1 MARLNYHHLHGFW
14 AVAKEGHL
22 TRAARRLHVSPSA
35 LSTQIHQLEGALG
48 QPLFE
53 RQARTLKLTEAGRVA
68 LGYAESIFAAGTE
81 LVSVLREGRRAQR
94 QVLRI
99 GAVATLSR
107 NFQENFLAPLLG
119 RDDVELVLQ
128 SGGLADLLTRLRV
141 HTLDLVLSNRRV
153 QGSADEPWR
162 CRRIAQQP
170 VSLVGR
176 PSKRRRPFRFP
187 DDLAEQPLLLPGRDS
202 DIRAAFDLLCEQL
215 GARYTLKAEVDD
227 MALLRLLARDAGG
240 IALVPSV
247 VVRDELKSGA
257 LVEHAVV
264 PDLHENFYAITVPRR
279 FAPPLLRE
287 LLARPEQEM
296 LGIRKRQN
304 VYSPG
309 ETRRPVLLE
318 IRRKGVGA

>member
-1 MARLNYHHLHGFW
+1 MARLNYLHLHSFW
-14 AVAKEGHL
+14 AVAKDGHL
-22 TRAARRLHVSPSA
+22 TRAAQRLHVSPSA
-35 LSTQIHQLEGALG
+35 LSTQIHQLEDALG

-99 GAVATLSR
+99 GAVSTLSR
-107 NFQENFLAPLLG
+107 NFQESFLAPLLG
-119 RDDVELVLQ
+119 REEVEFVLQ
-128 SGGLADLLTRLRV
+128 SGGLAELLTRLRV
-141 HTLDLVLSNRRV
+141 HMLDLVLSNRRV
-153 QGSADEPWR
+153 HGSAEDPWR

-176 PSKRRRPFRFP
+176 PPKRRRAFRFP
-187 DDLAEQPLLLPGRDS
+187 DDLAHAPLLLPGRDS
-202 DIRAAFDLLCEQL
+202 DIRAGFDLLCDQL
-215 GARYTLKAEVDD
+215 GVRYTLKAEVDD
-227 MALLRLLARDAGG
+227 MALLRLLARDTGG

-257 LVEHAVV
+257 LVEYAIV
-264 PDLHENFYAITVPRR
+264 PDLFENFYAITVPRH

-287 LLARPEQEM
+287 LLARPEQDV
-296 LGIRKRQN
+296 LGGR
-304 VYSPG
+304 
-309 ETRRPVLLE
+309 
-318 IRRKGVGA
+318 

>member
-1 MARLNYHHLHGFW
+1 MARLNYLHLHAFW

-22 TRAARRLHVSPSA
+22 TRAGRRLHVSPSA
-35 LSTQIHQLEGALG
+35 LSTQIRQLEEALG

-53 RQARTLKLTEAGRVA
+53 RQARALKLTEAGRLA
-68 LGYAESIFAAGTE
+68 LGYADSIFAAGSE

-107 NFQENFLAPLLG
+107 NFQESFVAPLLG
-119 RDDVELVLQ
+119 RDDVEFVLQ
-128 SGGLADLLTRLRV
+128 SGGLAELLTRLRV

-153 QGSADEPWR
+153 HGSADEPWR

-176 PSKRRRPFRFP
+176 PWKRRRPFRFP
-187 DDLAEQPLLLPGRDS
+187 DDLAALPLLLPGRES
-202 DIRAAFDLLCEQL
+202 DIRAGFDLLCEQL
-215 GARYTLKAEVDD
+215 GVRYTLKAEVDD

-247 VVRDELKSGA
+247 VVRDELRSGA

-264 PDLHENFYAITVPRR
+264 PDLFENFYAISVPRH

-287 LLARPEQEM
+287 LLARPQQEV
-296 LGIRKRQN
+296 LG
-304 VYSPG
+304 SG
-309 ETRRPVLLE
+309 
-318 IRRKGVGA
+318 

>member
-22 TRAARRLHVSPSA
+22 TRAADRLHVSPSA
-35 LSTQIHQLEGALG
+35 LSTQIRQLEDELG
-48 QPLFE
+48 QALFE
-53 RQARTLKLTEAGRVA
+53 RQARSLRLTEAGRVA
-68 LGYAESIFAAGTE
+68 LAYAESIFATGTE

-128 SGGLADLLTRLRV
+128 SGSLADLLTRLRV

-153 QGSADEPWR
+153 HGSADEPWR
-162 CRRIAQQP
+162 SRRIAHQP

-176 PSKRRRPFRFP
+176 PRKRGQAFRFP
-187 DDLAEQPLLLPGRDS
+187 DDLATQPLLLPGRDS
-202 DIRAAFDLLCEQL
+202 DIRAGFDLLCEQL
-215 GARYTLKAEVDD
+215 GLRYTLKAEVDD

-240 IALVPSV
+240 VALVPSV
-247 VVRDELKSGA
+247 VVRDELRSGV

-264 PDLHENFYAITVPRR
+264 PELSESFYAITVPRR
-279 FAPPLLRE
+279 YAPPLLRE
-287 LLARPEQEM
+287 LLARPADEV
-296 LGIRKRQN
+296 LG
-304 VYSPG
+304 G
-309 ETRRPVLLE
+309 
-318 IRRKGVGA
+318 G

>member
-22 TRAARRLHVSPSA
+22 TRAAQRLHVSPSA
-35 LSTQIHQLEGALG
+35 LSTQIHQLEDALG
-48 QPLFE
+48 QALFE

-81 LVSVLREGRRAQR
+81 LVSVLREGQRALR

-119 RDDVELVLQ
+119 RDDVELVLH

-153 QGSADEPWR
+153 HGSADEPWR
-162 CRRIAQQP
+162 CRRIAHQP

-176 PSKRRRPFRFP
+176 PAKRRRPFRFP

-296 LGIRKRQN
+296 LGIR
-304 VYSPG
+304 
-309 ETRRPVLLE
+309 
-318 IRRKGVGA
+318 

>member
-1 MARLNYHHLHGFW
+1 MARLNYHHLHSFW
-14 AVAKEGHL
+14 AVAREGHL
-22 TRAARRLHVSPSA
+22 TRAAERLHVSPSA
-35 LSTQIHQLEGALG
+35 LSTQIRQLEEALG

-68 LGYAESIFAAGTE
+68 LGYAESIFASGTE

-107 NFQENFLAPLLG
+107 NFQENFLAPMLD
-119 RDDVELVLQ
+119 RSDVEFVLQ
-128 SGGLADLLTRLRV
+128 SGSLAELLTRLRV

-153 QGSADEPWR
+153 QGSVDEPWR
-162 CRRIAQQP
+162 CRRIARQP

-176 PSKRRRPFRFP
+176 PWKLRRAFRFP
-187 DDLAEQPLLLPGRDS
+187 QDLAALPLLLPGRDS
-202 DIRAAFDLLCEQL
+202 DIRVGFDLLCEQL
-215 GARYTLKAEVDD
+215 GVRYMLKAEVDD

-240 IALVPSV
+240 TALVPSV
-247 VVRDELKSGA
+247 VVRDELKTGV

-264 PDLHENFYAITVPRR
+264 PDLFENFYAISVPRH

-287 LLARPEQEM
+287 LLARPESDV
-296 LGIRKRQN
+296 LGAR
-304 VYSPG
+304 
-309 ETRRPVLLE
+309 
-318 IRRKGVGA
+318 

>member
-22 TRAARRLHVSPSA
+22 TRAAERLHVSPSA
-35 LSTQIHQLEGALG
+35 LSTQIRQLEDELG

-53 RQARTLKLTEAGRVA
+53 RQARSLRLTEAGRVA
-68 LGYAESIFAAGTE
+68 LAYAESIFATGTE

-119 RDDVELVLQ
+119 REDVELVLQ
-128 SGGLADLLTRLRV
+128 SGSLTDLLTRLRV

-153 QGSADEPWR
+153 HGSADEPWR
-162 CRRIAQQP
+162 SRRIAQQP

-176 PSKRRRPFRFP
+176 PRQRGKAFRFP
-187 DDLAEQPLLLPGRDS
+187 DDLATQPLLLPGRDS
-202 DIRAAFDLLCEQL
+202 DIRAGFDLLCEQL
-215 GARYTLKAEVDD
+215 GLRYTLKAEVDD

-247 VVRDELKSGA
+247 VVRDELKSGS

-264 PDLHENFYAITVPRR
+264 PELSESFYAITVPRR
-279 FAPPLLRE
+279 YAPPLLRE
-287 LLARPEQEM
+287 LLARPADEV
-296 LGIRKRQN
+296 LG
-304 VYSPG
+304 G
-309 ETRRPVLLE
+309 
-318 IRRKGVGA
+318 G